1 VTRQKRA
8 VESRFECTNLKIE
21 IELNG
26 KLRSVETI
34 HAGARTQWTVDGRA
48 LRADTL
54 EVSAGVYSI
63 LIDGQSF
70 EALVVPQ
77 GDSELRVTVASHAY
91 TATIHNPRKWKRN
104 SGLGPEAEG
113 TQQLRAPMPG
123 KIILLLMKAGDTVE
137 AGQGIVVMEAM
148 KMQNEIRS
156 PKSGKIERLL
166 VVEGQ
171 TVNTGE
177 VVAIVG

>member
-1 VTRQKRA
+1 
-8 VESRFECTNLKIE
+8 LKIE

-26 KLRSVETI
+26 KLRSVEMIQT
-34 HAGARTQWTVDGRA
+34 GAQTQWTVDGRA
-48 LRADTL
+48 LHADTL
-54 EVSAGVYSI
+54 EVSPGVYSI

-70 EALVVPQ
+70 EALVVPH
-77 GDSELRVTVASHAY
+77 GDSELRITVKGHAY
-91 TATIHNPRKWKRN
+91 TASVHNPRKWKRN
-104 SGLGPEAEG
+104 RGLGAEAEG
-113 TQQLRAPMPG
+113 PQQLRAPMPG

-156 PKSGKIERLL
+156 PKSGKIQRLL